1 MSKQEQK
8 PRSSHPQAVKVEAPA
23 GEQQSA
29 QGYPVQMMYG
39 YPQMQMVYGYPQ
51 MFQQPMQ
58 AQQTEPACKCKC
70 EKCKCEEV
78 RLEMEKKMNE
88 SLDELKKEI
97 FEK

>member
-1 MSKQEQK
+1 
-8 PRSSHPQAVKVEAPA
+8 
-23 GEQQSA
+23 
-29 QGYPVQMMYG
+29 
-39 YPQMQMVYGYPQ
+39 MVYGYPQ

-88 SLDELKKEI
+88 SLEELKKEI